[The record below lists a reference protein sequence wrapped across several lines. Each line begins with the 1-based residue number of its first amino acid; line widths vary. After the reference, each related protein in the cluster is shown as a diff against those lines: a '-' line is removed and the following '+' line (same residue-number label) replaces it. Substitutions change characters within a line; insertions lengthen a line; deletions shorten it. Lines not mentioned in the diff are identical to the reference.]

1 MATTRRKRRYC
12 QLLEPVLLAY
22 GLESAKVLE
31 LRSFL
36 LDSVDTVELEI
47 AKAEHAK
54 RGKRQNQSS
63 SPSSN
68 STTSQP
74 NSSPPSQS
82 ASITSSNNSRLSK
95 TSLNAPEDPFT
106 NAPQDPRLAAATSR
120 PTRDF
125 SLLTRDTL
133 SPPTPS
139 PPKQASSATTH
150 TQQLS
155 DDMSGTPDNNFPS
168 PVQAPPFA
176 LAEPLDSQIW
186 SPWGQ
191 QYTTST
197 FHTTQ
202 STTHNENDTEMNE
215 GQINERY
222 FDFDRYG
229 ND

>member
-1 MATTRRKRRYC
+1 VATTRRKRRYC

-63 SPSSN
+63 SPLSN
-68 STTSQP
+68 STASQP

-82 ASITSSNNSRLSK
+82 DSVISSNNSRLSK

-106 NAPQDPRLAAATSR
+106 NAVQDPRPAEATSR
-120 PTRDF
+120 PTLDF
-125 SLLTRDTL
+125 SLLTRATL

-139 PPKQASSATTH
+139 PPRQASSATTH
-150 TQQLS
+150 TQQWS
-155 DDMSGTPDNNFPS
+155 DDMSGIPDNDFPS
-168 PVQAPPFA
+168 PVQAPPIA
-176 LAEPLDSQIW
+176 LAEPLDSQ
-186 SPWGQ
+186 SAPFRG

-197 FHTTQ
+197 FNTTQ
-202 STTHNENDTEMNE
+202 STTYNENDTEMNE
-215 GQINERY
+215 GQLYEHILR
-222 FDFDRYG
+222 F
-229 ND
+229 